1 MGMMIFQATSFA
13 DALPHYNG
21 VTRQAKAARNLK
33 SNVYV
38 EPARPVQRVADPVVT
53 LTLHNLKATRKGL
66 RLGKSGNHKYIAW
79 QDVTHIPDYVGRIL
93 DAGGAILAST
103 VTIKA
108 RVASDLRLV

>member
-13 DALPHYNG
+13 TALPHYSG
-21 VTRQAKAARNLK
+21 VTRQAKTVRNLK

-38 EPARPVQRVADPVVT
+38 ETPTRQRVIEPVVT